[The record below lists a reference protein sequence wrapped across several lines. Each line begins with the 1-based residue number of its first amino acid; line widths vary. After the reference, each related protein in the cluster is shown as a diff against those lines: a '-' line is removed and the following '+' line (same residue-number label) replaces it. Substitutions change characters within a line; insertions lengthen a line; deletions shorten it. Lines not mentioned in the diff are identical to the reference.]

1 MQLQVVVDRIVEEQ
15 AVLLYRPDEKKE
27 IHWPRELLPA
37 GVREG
42 HILNIEVN
50 IDEAET
56 RQAEERVGKLI
67 QRLKNKEK

>member
-27 IHWPRELLPA
+27 ILWPLELLPEE
-37 GVREG
+37 VREG

-67 QRLKNKEK
+67 QRLKNKNK